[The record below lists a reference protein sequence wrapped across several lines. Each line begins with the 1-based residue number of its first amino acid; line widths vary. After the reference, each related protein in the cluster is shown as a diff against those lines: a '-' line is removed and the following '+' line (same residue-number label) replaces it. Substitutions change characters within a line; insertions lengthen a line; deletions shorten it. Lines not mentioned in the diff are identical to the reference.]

1 MIKVL
6 LIEDDK
12 ELAINLTE
20 LLEWSNFTVF
30 LAENGREA
38 LSNIDVYNPDIIVS
52 DVRMPGM
59 DGSTFL
65 EELKNIKK
73 YRGIPFIF
81 ISAIVD
87 ANEVR
92 RLFNL
97 GADDYLSKPFSFAQL
112 IESINSRV
120 TRFRELKERAGK
132 ISFNWTFKGELTK
145 RELEITNLVAKGMN
159 TVEIAEKLFINERT
173 VENHKYNIMKK
184 IGVPKRR
191 PLYSFLLEQINKMA

>member
-12 ELAINLTE
+12 ELAVNLTE
-20 LLEWSNFTVF
+20 LLEWSNFTVY
-30 LAENGREA
+30 LAENGRDA
-38 LSNIDVYNPDIIVS
+38 LSNIEVYSPDIIVS

-59 DGSTFL
+59 DGTAFL
-65 EELKNIKK
+65 QELKNIKK

-97 GADDYLSKPFSFAQL
+97 GADDYLTKPFSFAQL

-120 TRFRELKERAGK
+120 KRFRELKDRAGK
-132 ISFNWTFKGELTK
+132 ITFDWTFKGELTK